1 MYIQEYLY
9 IRIAEKYYH
18 FITRKGE
25 TMKPVYDPSFMRW
38 KVKGL
43 GWFNSRKEAREA
55 IRKQGYETTL
65 LLRLTSKMKQD
76 LETLAYERDITVSE
90 LIRQMIMKEVNGNG

>member
-1 MYIQEYLY
+1 
-9 IRIAEKYYH
+9 
-18 FITRKGE
+18 
-25 TMKPVYDPSFMRW
+25 MKAVYDPSFMRW

-55 IRKQGYETTL
+55 IRKRGYDATL

-76 LETLAYERDITVSE
+76 LETLADERSITVSE
-90 LIRQMIMKEVNGNG
+90 LIRQIIVKEVNGNG